1 MCVQVVRAVDALSR
15 EALADLW
22 QFFSQRLSLPATM
35 AIPGSWPLP
44 MFVFGGILGGRK
56 MAQLSPEDYKSL
68 DFVRRLWMLVEPHLL
83 RPSTATGMFSHMTV
97 CFMKEVVSHR
107 LLRT

>member
-1 MCVQVVRAVDALSR
+1 MEPNQALGFILCVQVVRAVDALSR

-22 QFFSQRLSLPATM
+22 QFFSQRLSLPAAM

-44 MFVFGGILGGRK
+44 MFVFGGMLGGRN
-56 MAQLSPEDYKSL
+56 MAQLSPDDYKSL

-83 RPSTATGMFSHMTV
+83 RPSTAAGMLSWMTN
-97 CFMKEVVSHR
+97 
-107 LLRT
+107 